1 MIPGNTFYLVQCATR
16 MAQPAAGNHRHE
28 TAAGCGDRCQQKADF
43 VPNAAGRVFVDHGAA
58 QFLGC
63 PIEHSAGRGHFGRE
77 FRSLVKGL
85 VDASIPAEQVS
96 ALAMAVI
103 FKSMTFD
110 EAAKLTTEMASSGTV
125 LDWRAEE
132 LGGPVIDK
140 HSTGGV
146 GDKVSFLL
154 APIAAACG
162 CFVPMIS
169 GRGLGHTGGTLDK
182 IESIP
187 GYQATPDFDLFKKVV
202 KSTGCAIIGQT
213 ADLAP
218 ADRRFYAIRDIT
230 ATIESVPLITASIL
244 SKKIA
249 AGLEG
254 LVMDVKVGT
263 GAFMQSFERATKL
276 AKSIIGTAAT
286 AGLKTHAL
294 ITDMNEVLGQTA
306 GNAVEI
312 AESVEFLKNENRE
325 HRLNEVVDALCA
337 EMLIVTGLETDQDT
351 ARGRVEAAITS
362 GEAAEVFSRMVA
374 ELGGPVDCV
383 DKYTEYLPKPSV
395 LKPAHP
401 SDVGFLAEVDAH
413 AVGNAIIELGGGRQH
428 IGDELDLAVGISDI
442 AQIGEMV
449 GTDRPLAVVHAASE
463 EDADLACELISQACR
478 ISADRPDERPIV
490 YEILSA
496 E

>member
-1 MIPGNTFYLVQCATR
+1 MMLFADVIQKKRDGGEL
-16 MAQPAAGNHRHE
+16 
-28 TAAGCGDRCQQKADF
+28 TA
-43 VPNAAGRVFVDHGAA
+43 PE
-58 QFLGC
+58 
-63 PIEHSAGRGHFGRE
+63 IEF
-77 FRSLVKGL
+77 FVKGL
-85 VDASIPAEQVS
+85 ADSSIPAEQVS
-96 ALAMAVI
+96 ALAMAVV
-103 FKSMTFD
+103 FKSMTF
-110 EAAKLTTEMASSGTV
+110 EETATLTTAMASSGTV
-125 LDWRAEE
+125 LDWRSED

-187 GYQATPDFDLFKKVV
+187 GYQATPDFELFKKVV

-230 ATIESVPLITASIL
+230 ATIESIPLITASIL

-249 AGLEG
+249 AGLDG
-254 LVMDVKVGT
+254 LVMDVKVGS
-263 GAFMQSFERATKL
+263 GAFMTSVERAGKL

-312 AESVEFLKNENRE
+312 AESIEFLTNNNRE
-325 HRLNEVVDALCA
+325 SRLNEVVAALCA
-337 EMLIVTGLETDQDT
+337 EMLILTGVEKDHSA
-351 ARGRVEAAITS
+351 ARGKVEAAITS

-374 ELGGPVDCV
+374 ELGGPADFL
-383 DKYTEYLPKPSV
+383 DKYTEYLPKAAICKPVRPSE
-395 LKPAHP
+395 
-401 SDVGFLAEVDAH
+401 VGYLAGTDAH
-413 AVGNAIIELGGGRQH
+413 AIGNAIIQIGGGRQQL
-428 IGDELDLAVGISDI
+428 GDELDLAVGITDI

-449 GTDRPLAVVHAASE
+449 GADRPLGVVHAASE
-463 EDADLACELISQACR
+463 GDADLAAGLIREACT
-478 ISADRPDERPIV
+478 ISADQPAERPVI
-490 YEILSA
+490 YETLTA